1 MYYDYVYTYIER
13 DIYILFCSFV
23 YIEYF
28 YISNISRGRTL
39 LKVANRDTDAIS
51 VSLMGTLNS
60 FCLIYSF
67 EVTLLYFAL
76 DNNFFYSVSIF

>member
-1 MYYDYVYTYIER
+1 M
-13 DIYILFCSFV
+13 
-23 YIEYF
+23 
-28 YISNISRGRTL
+28 SRGRTL